1 MGLKTTIWVCHIFLP
16 KKIISLKATTT
27 QFRRAFETLLFCD
40 FERVSFRH
48 HKIIIIIMTGNNNL
62 LRESN
67 TNTTHERR
75 RRRSGG
81 GVFDDDVNDDDD
93 ASKRVSQHR
102 KATLAAAEKVRRF
115 GRLLCARFFH
125 RWGCFPSLS
134 LSLKTMM

>member
-1 MGLKTTIWVCHIFLP
+1 MRPHIDNKTQ
-16 KKIISLKATTT
+16 KKNHLSQSDDTVL
-27 QFRRAFETLLFCD
+27 TLLKHLLLYCD
-40 FERVSFRH
+40 FERESFRH

-134 LSLKTMM
+134 LSL